1 MNKNDIVKNIAEKIR
16 EENAKIEVIA
26 PEKVD
31 RNKVVDLSSILA
43 EKNAEKIHSEAV
55 RDL

>member
-31 RNKVVDLSSILA
+31 RNKVVDFSSMLVDKKFA
-43 EKNAEKIHSEAV
+43 KVHSEAV